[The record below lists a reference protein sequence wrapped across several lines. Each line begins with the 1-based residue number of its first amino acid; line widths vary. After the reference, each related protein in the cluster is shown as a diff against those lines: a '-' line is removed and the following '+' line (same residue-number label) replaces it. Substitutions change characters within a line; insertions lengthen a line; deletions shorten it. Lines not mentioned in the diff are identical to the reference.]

1 MIELTEY
8 MSDKRPYLVLSGVNR
23 GQNLGGDVTYS
34 GTVAGAMEAML
45 LGIPVIA
52 MSQKV
57 SEKKVQFKTAETWRR
72 AQ

>member
-1 MIELTEY
+1 MMEITEY

-52 MSQKV
+52 MSQQV
-57 SEKKVQFKTAETWRR
+57 SGRKYNLKLQKPWRR